1 VRNLADLAGFPLAP
15 PPQEQVLVILQ
26 KRVARLSAEA
36 LDRFVRRAR
45 LAVGLRGRVNVL
57 VTGSRDIRGLN
68 RRFRDLDK
76 ATDVLSFPAQ
86 SLVEQSRRNISRAA
100 TTKSSLAGEIA
111 ISADIA
117 AQNAA
122 RLRHLVADEI
132 RILTLHGILHL
143 AGFDHERDNG
153 EMARKEIQLRRRFG
167 LPSGLI
173 ERTHTGRQATVGRK
187 VYLPH
192 SPKTR
197 RAS

>member
-1 VRNLADLAGFPLAP
+1 MAGFPFVAP
-15 PPQEQVLVILQ
+15 RSQESLLVILQ

-36 LDRFVRRAR
+36 LDRFVRSAR

-86 SLVEQSRRNISRAA
+86 SLLEQSKRNTSRTARA
-100 TTKSSLAGEIA
+100 FLAGDIA

-122 RLRHLVADEI
+122 QLRHPVADEI

-153 EMARKEIQLRRRFG
+153 EMARKEIQLRRRFR

-173 ERTHTGRQATVGRK
+173 ERMDAGRYPTAGRK
-187 VYLPH
+187 VNSLQ
-192 SPKTR
+192 SRKQR
-197 RAS
+197 RVS

>member
-1 VRNLADLAGFPLAP
+1 VRNLAGVAGFPLWP
-15 PPQEQVLVILQ
+15 PSQEPLLVILQ
-26 KRVARLSAEA
+26 KRVARLSPEA

-45 LAVGLRGRVNVL
+45 RAAGLRGRVNVL
-57 VTGSRDIRGLN
+57 VTSSRDIRGLN
-68 RRFRDLDK
+68 RRFREMDK

-86 SLVEQSRRNISRAA
+86 SLVEPSRRASRKGNARA
-100 TTKSSLAGEIA
+100 LLAGDIA

-122 RLRHLVADEI
+122 RLRHPVADEI

-153 EMARKEIQLRRRFG
+153 QMSRKEIQLRRRFG

-173 ERTHTGRQATVGRK
+173 ERMQSGRQETVGRK
-187 VYLPH
+187 INLPQ
-192 SPKTR
+192 SQKAR